1 VDQPL
6 MSFKSHIE
14 GRNADVD
21 VYVDRVEWERPRG
34 LSGAKLTTGFLTG
47 GLSLLGTGVRSG
59 TAGSE
64 VIPVKAIS
72 SVTTKRD
79 GLRFTQ
85 VQLTC
90 SGNVISFRVTHDQAR
105 AARELLT
112 DLVLGRHPA
121 QRQASQPIA
130 KDAAMSARAS
140 SAGQRSIAD
149 ELAKLA
155 ELRAAGVLTDDEFA
169 AQKRKILDS

>member
-1 VDQPL
+1 

-14 GRNADVD
+14 GKNANVD
-21 VYVDRVEWERPRG
+21 VYIDRVEWVRPRG
-34 LSGAKLTTGFLTG
+34 LSGTKLTTGVLTG

-59 TAGSE
+59 RAGSE

-90 SGNVISFRVTHDQAR
+90 SGNLISFRVAHDQAL
-105 AARELLT
+105 AAKELIASLI
-112 DLVLGRHPA
+112 LGRHPA
-121 QRQASQPIA
+121 QQVPSQN
-130 KDAAMSARAS
+130 SADPVPTSMPTSPTAV
-140 SAGQRSIAD
+140 RSIAD

-155 ELRAAGVLTDDEFA
+155 ELRAAGILTGDEFE
-169 AQKRKILDS
+169 AQKRKILDQ